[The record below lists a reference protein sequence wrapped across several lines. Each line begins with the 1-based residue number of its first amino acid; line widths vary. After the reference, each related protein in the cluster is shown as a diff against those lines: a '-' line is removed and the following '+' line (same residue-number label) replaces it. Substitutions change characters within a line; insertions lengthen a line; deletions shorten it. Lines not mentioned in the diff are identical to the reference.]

1 MHFVLAA
8 LKRAVTQNES
18 SLVRSLLEEVREK
31 DRELQVRMGKRYDER
46 KCFKVQLQMEVQ
58 KATRFLSDVERK
70 QATTHGSTLNQST
83 TLLSSSCSL
92 QRAAGVLQNSTEQS

>member
-83 TLLSSSCSL
+83 TLISSSCSL
-92 QRAAGVLQNSTEQS
+92 QRAVVLQNSTEPS

>member
-1 MHFVLAA
+1 M
-8 LKRAVTQNES
+8 TQNDT
-18 SLVRSLLEEVREK
+18 SLVRALLEEVKEK

-58 KATRFLSDVERK
+58 KAARFLSDVERK

-83 TLLSSSCSL
+83 THPVTQPVSQPASRDTTLLP
-92 QRAAGVLQNSTEQS
+92 N